1 MRRLQRCKSFV
12 GLALFCLAAS
22 ALAQDG
28 EQAEMVRSLHAHLAR
43 SFTLGQDLPI
53 DPGLRS
59 AADDIAA
66 AHMARIDKLFPAW
79 VQEERKLQATAGKPA
94 DARNVFFAVWARL
107 LNELALWQLE
117 PGDAEYER
125 ATLAVLQ
132 TAPRVCQIP
141 GDFRFHD
148 YASRVMRLQAMPEP
162 QRSAALASERQLLA
176 HWGQPRATLQ
186 PWPDPLPQEQAMQQV
201 RRLQTAGQRPALA
214 LSPLL
219 TVELLGEQKELPA
232 LHPQVMCALQAWQL
246 RVSVKQGAS
255 PAAALSAFRYGTL
268 ITATERLAGMFD
280 PASGETPAVADKAPL
295 PAFPALAGHFQVTG
309 KTTMRVQ
316 LDGAGKATQASVAN
330 RKIDVVGIR
339 GTRPVAF
346 ETTFDRPALDYA
358 LKTRTYD
365 KPADSAP
372 TLFEMVWS
380 LPGAPA
386 RIAAGAKP

>member
-22 ALAQDG
+22 ALAQDD
-28 EQAEMVRSLHAHLAR
+28 EQADMVRSLHAHLAR

-53 DPGLRS
+53 DPALRS

-79 VQEERKLQATAGKPA
+79 VQEERKLQATTGKPA
-94 DARNVFFAVWARL
+94 DARNVYFAVWARL

-117 PGDAEYER
+117 PGDPEYER

-148 YASRVMRLQAMPEP
+148 YASRVMRLQVMPEA
-162 QRSAALASERQLLA
+162 QRAAALASERQLLA
-176 HWGQPRATLQ
+176 HWGQPRAALL
-186 PWPDPLPQEQAMQQV
+186 PWPDPLPQDLAMQQV
-201 RRLQTAGQRPALA
+201 RRLRAAGQRPAQA

-219 TVELLGEQKELPA
+219 TVELLGEEKDLPA

-246 RVSVKQGAS
+246 RASMKQGAA

-268 ITATERLAGMFD
+268 ITASERLAGMFD
-280 PASGETPAVADKAPL
+280 PAPGETPAVAANMP
-295 PAFPALAGHFQVTG
+295 PFPPLAGRFQVTG

-316 LDGAGKATQASVAN
+316 LDGAGKATEASVAG

-339 GTRPVAF
+339 DTRPVAF
-346 ETTFDRPALDYA
+346 ETAFDRPALDYA

-365 KPADSAP
+365 KPADNAP
-372 TLFEMVWS
+372 ALFEMVWS
-380 LPGAPA
+380 LPGTPA